1 MKPNV
6 YFSERMDS
14 RSIEDVF
21 ERALRDG
28 LKVGRESR
36 VAVKV
41 HFGERGNTRFVS
53 PGNLRPII
61 GSLRKINDN
70 FFLTDANT
78 LYRGMRLN
86 ATDHLK
92 IAKEHGFDKLKTKIV
107 IADGEKGDEEVD
119 VEIGKT
125 IFSKVKIAKAVAESD
140 ILIAVSHF
148 KGHMLFSF
156 GGAIKNI
163 GMGCGSRAGK
173 LEMHS
178 KIKPSVGVNCIECG
192 RCIEHCPV
200 EAISDDGGKTRID
213 QEKCIG
219 CAGCI
224 SVCESEAIDI
234 PWHGA
239 TSRECMERC
248 VEYAFGA
255 MKEKQGLFVSFVNSI
270 TSDCDCMPDSRLI
283 GDDVGIVSST
293 DPVACDQ
300 AAYDLA
306 LKKHNGRDIFKE
318 THGMDGRHQL
328 AYAERIGLGT
338 RAYTLIEI

>member
-1 MKPNV
+1 MKATV
-6 YFSERMDS
+6 YFSPSFEKRVIAALFEMALGDGV
-14 RSIEDVF
+14 RIE
-21 ERALRDG
+21 
-28 LKVGRESR
+28 KESR

-53 PGNLRPII
+53 PENIRPVID
-61 GSLRKINDN
+61 SLRKINSR

-92 IAKEHGFDKLKTKIV
+92 IAREHGFDRLKTKIV

-119 VEIGKT
+119 VEIGKP
-125 IFSKVKIAKAVAESD
+125 IFSKVKIAKAIAESD
-140 ILIAVSHF
+140 VIIAVSHF

-156 GGAIKNI
+156 GGAVKNV

-173 LEMHS
+173 LAMHS
-178 KIKPSVGVNCIECG
+178 KIKPSVGTGCIECG
-192 RCIEHCPV
+192 SCIEYCPV
-200 EAISDDGGKTRID
+200 GAISDESGRTRID
-213 QEKCIG
+213 EGKCIG

-224 SVCESEAIDI
+224 AVCENGAIDV

-239 TSRECMERC
+239 SGRECMERC
-248 VEYAFGA
+248 AEYAFGA
-255 MKEKQGLFVSFVNSI
+255 LKGKQGIFINFINHI

-283 GDDVGIVSST
+283 GHDVGIVSST

-300 AAYDLA
+300 AAYDLVV
-306 LKKHNGRDIFKE
+306 KKHGGKDIFRA
-318 THGMDGRHQL
+318 THGIDGRHQL
-328 AYAERIGLGT
+328 SYAERIGLGT
-338 RAYTLIEI
+338 RAYSLVEL

>member
-1 MKPNV
+1 MKPHV
-6 YFSERMDS
+6 YFSERVDA
-14 RSIEDVF
+14 RSIEGVF
-21 ERALRDG
+21 ERALGDG
-28 LKVGRESR
+28 VKIGSGNR

-41 HFGERGNTRFVS
+41 HFGEKGNTRFVS
-53 PGNLRPII
+53 PDNLRPVVD
-61 GSLRKINDN
+61 SLRKINSR

-92 IAKEHGFDKLKTKIV
+92 IAKEHGFGKLKTEII
-107 IADGEKGDEEVD
+107 IADGEKGDEEAE
-119 VEIGKT
+119 VEIGKI

-140 ILIAVSHF
+140 ALIAVSHF

-156 GGAIKNI
+156 GGTIKNL

-178 KIKPSVGVNCIECG
+178 KIKPSVGANCIECG

-200 EAISDDGGKTRID
+200 GAISDESGKTRIHH
-213 QEKCIG
+213 EKCIG

-224 SVCESEAIDI
+224 AVCESGAIDI

-248 VEYAFGA
+248 AEYAFGA
-255 MKEKQGLFVSFVNSI
+255 MKGKQGLFVTFVNGI

-293 DPVACDQ
+293 NPVACDQ
-300 AAYDLA
+300 AAYDLV
-306 LKKHNGRDIFKE
+306 LKKHGGRDIFKA
-318 THGMDGRHQL
+318 THGIDGRHQL
-328 AYAERIGLGT
+328 EYAERIGLGT
-338 RAYTLIEI
+338 RQYSLIEL

>member
-1 MKPNV
+1 MKAKV
-6 YFSERMDS
+6 HFSPGFEKPV
-14 RSIEDVF
+14 IGALF
-21 ERALRDG
+21 ERALADG
-28 LKVGRESR
+28 VTIGRESR

-53 PGNLRPII
+53 PANLQPVID
-61 GSLRKINDN
+61 SLRKINRR

-92 IAKEHGFDKLKTKIV
+92 IAKEHGFDRLKTEIV
-107 IADGEKGDEEVD
+107 IADGEKGDEDVD
-119 VEIGKT
+119 VDIGKP
-125 IFSKVKIAKAVAESD
+125 IFSKVKIAKAIAESEV
-140 ILIAVSHF
+140 LIAVSHF

-156 GGAIKNI
+156 GGTIKNI

-173 LEMHS
+173 LAMHS
-178 KIKPSVGVNCIECG
+178 KIKPAVGAGCIECG
-192 RCIEHCPV
+192 RCIEYCPV
-200 EAISDDGGKTRID
+200 GAISDESGKTRING
-213 QEKCIG
+213 EKCIG

-224 SVCESEAIDI
+224 AVCENGAIDV

-239 TSRECMERC
+239 SSRECMERC

-255 MKEKQGLFVSFVNSI
+255 LKGKQGLFINFINHI

-283 GDDVGIVSST
+283 GNDVGIVSSA

-300 AAYDLA
+300 AAYDLVV
-306 LKKHNGRDIFKE
+306 KKHGGRDIFKAA
-318 THGMDGRHQL
+318 HGVDGRQQL
-328 AYAERIGLGT
+328 EYAVRIGLGT
-338 RAYTLIEI
+338 RAYRLVEL

>member
-6 YFSERMDS
+6 YFSPRMDGTA
-14 RSIEDVF
+14 VGALF
-21 ERALRDG
+21 ETALADG
-28 LKVGRESR
+28 VKVGKKSR

-41 HFGERGNTRFVS
+41 HFGEKGNTRFVS

-61 GSLRKINDN
+61 ESLRKINGN
-70 FFLTDANT
+70 VFLTDANT

-92 IAKEHGFDKLKTKIV
+92 IAKEHGFDKLKTEIV
-107 IADGEKGDEEVD
+107 IADGEKGDEEVE

-140 ILIAVSHF
+140 VLIAVSHF

-163 GMGCGSRAGK
+163 GMGSGSRAGK
-173 LEMHS
+173 LAMHS
-178 KIKPSVGVNCIECG
+178 RIKPSVGASCIECG
-192 RCIEHCPV
+192 RCIEYCPV
-200 EAISDDGGKTRID
+200 GAISDESGQTRID

-224 SVCESEAIDI
+224 AVCESGAIDV

-255 MKEKQGLFVSFVNSI
+255 MKGKQGLFVSFMNNI

-283 GDDVGIVSST
+283 GDNVGIVSST

-300 AAYDLA
+300 AAYDLV
-306 LKKHNGRDIFKE
+306 LKKHGGRDIFKAA
-318 THGMDGRHQL
+318 HGMDGRHQL
-328 AYAERIGLGT
+328 EYAERIGLGT
-338 RAYTLIEI
+338 RQYTLIEL

>member
-6 YFSERMDS
+6 YFSERIDS

-21 ERALRDG
+21 ERALRDDV
-28 LKVGRESR
+28 KIGRESR

-41 HFGERGNTRFVS
+41 HFGEKGNTRFVS
-53 PGNLRPII
+53 PGNLQPII
-61 GSLRKINDN
+61 GSLRKINGN

-92 IAKEHGFDKLKTKIV
+92 IAKEHGFDRLKTKII
-107 IADGEKGDEEVD
+107 IADGEKGDEEVN

-140 ILIAVSHF
+140 VLIAVSHF

-178 KIKPSVGVNCIECG
+178 KIKPSVSVNCVECG

-200 EAISDDGGKTRID
+200 GAISDEGGKTRID

-224 SVCESEAIDI
+224 AVCESEAIDI

-255 MKEKQGLFVSFVNSI
+255 VREKERLFVTFIHRI

-300 AAYDLA
+300 AAYDLV

-328 AYAERIGLGT
+328 AYAERIGLGK
-338 RAYTLIEI
+338 RAYTLIEL

>member
-1 MKPNV
+1 MKPSV
-6 YFSERMDS
+6 YFSPRMDEAAI
-14 RSIEDVF
+14 RSLF
-21 ERALRDG
+21 
-28 LKVGRESR
+28 GRTLAEGVTIRRKSR
-36 VAVKV
+36 VAIKV
-41 HFGERGNTRFVS
+41 HFGEKGNTRFVS
-53 PGNLRPII
+53 PGRLRPIVE
-61 GSLRKINDN
+61 SLRTLSGDV
-70 FFLTDANT
+70 FLTDANT

-92 IAKEHGFDKLKTKIV
+92 IAKEHGFDKLMTKIV

-119 VEIGKT
+119 VEIGKP
-125 IFSKVKIAKAVAESD
+125 IFAKVKIARAVAESD

-173 LEMHS
+173 LAMHS
-178 KIKPSVGVNCIECG
+178 KIKPSVGAACIECG
-192 RCIEHCPV
+192 RCIEYCPV
-200 EAISDDGGKTRID
+200 GAISDESGKTRID

-224 SVCESEAIDI
+224 AVCENGAIDV

-239 TSRECMERC
+239 SSRECMERC

-255 MKEKQGLFVSFVNSI
+255 MKGKQGLFVSFLSNI

-283 GDDVGIVSST
+283 GRDVGIVSSL

-300 AAYDLA
+300 AAYDLV
-306 LKKHNGRDIFKE
+306 LKKHEGQDIFKAA
-318 THGMDGRHQL
+318 HGVDGRHQL
-328 AYAERIGLGT
+328 EYGEQIGLGK
-338 RAYTLIEI
+338 RKYTLIEL

>member
-6 YFSERMDS
+6 YFSERVDS

-21 ERALRDG
+21 GRALRDG
-28 LKVGRESR
+28 VKIGRESR
-36 VAVKV
+36 VAIKV

-53 PGNLRPII
+53 PGNLWPIT
-61 GSLRKINDN
+61 GSLRKINGN

-92 IAKEHGFDKLKTKIV
+92 IAKEHGFDKLKTKII

-140 ILIAVSHF
+140 VLIAVSHF

-178 KIKPSVGVNCIECG
+178 KIKPSVSVNCVECG

-200 EAISDDGGKTRID
+200 GAISDECGKTRID
-213 QEKCIG
+213 QVKCIG

-224 SVCESEAIDI
+224 AVCESEAIDI

-255 MKEKQGLFVSFVNSI
+255 AMGKERVFVTFIHHI
-270 TSDCDCMPDSRLI
+270 TSDCDCMPDSRVI

-300 AAYDLA
+300 AAYDLV
-306 LKKHNGRDIFKE
+306 LRKHGGRDIFKAA
-318 THGMDGRHQL
+318 HGMDGQHQL
-328 AYAERIGLGT
+328 AYAERIGLGK
-338 RAYTLIEI
+338 RAYTLIEL

>member
-1 MKPNV
+1 MKPKV
-6 YFSERMDS
+6 YFSQRMDEAAI
-14 RSIEDVF
+14 RALF
-21 ERALRDG
+21 ERTLAEG
-28 LKVGRESR
+28 AKIEKQSR

-53 PGNLRPII
+53 PGQLRPII
-61 GSLRKINDN
+61 ESLRTLSGSV
-70 FFLTDANT
+70 FLTDANT

-119 VEIGKT
+119 VEIGKP
-125 IFSKVKIAKAVAESD
+125 IFPKVKIARAIAESD
-140 ILIAVSHF
+140 VVVAVSHF

-156 GGAIKNI
+156 GAAIKNI

-178 KIKPSVGVNCIECG
+178 KIKPSVGANCVECGLCIEY
-192 RCIEHCPV
+192 CPV
-200 EAISDDGGKTRID
+200 GAISDESGKTRID

-224 SVCESEAIDI
+224 AVCESEAIDI

-255 MKEKQGLFVSFVNSI
+255 MKGKQGLFVNFINNI

-283 GDDVGIVSST
+283 GKDVGIVSSS

-306 LKKHNGRDIFKE
+306 LKKHEGRDIFKAA
-318 THGMDGRHQL
+318 HGVDGRHQL
-328 AYAERIGLGT
+328 EYAERIGLGT
-338 RAYTLIEI
+338 RAYTLIEM